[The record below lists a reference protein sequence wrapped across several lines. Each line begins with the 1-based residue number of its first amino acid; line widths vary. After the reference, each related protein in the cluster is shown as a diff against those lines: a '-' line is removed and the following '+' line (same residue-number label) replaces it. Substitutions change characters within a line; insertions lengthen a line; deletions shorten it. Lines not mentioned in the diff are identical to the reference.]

1 MSTPKGARGT
11 LNIFI
16 KNLEQVQ
23 AESKDIQKKA
33 EKAVKRTVSDFKSRA
48 PAWISAAVVEEYGI
62 KKSDVKDAIS
72 GKKKAG
78 SINVGGIV
86 VDNVAIEYRGRPL
99 TPTHFKMRPTKPPAR
114 RVKDFRRVPGS
125 GVGEG
130 SKVAMVKPPAPY
142 KITAEIKK
150 GKRVQLSADA
160 FLGSNKGAGNIPF
173 QRTGTG
179 RTPIKSIKTVSV
191 PQMVTNE
198 KVAEKI
204 TENIN
209 ENLGKRL
216 QYHLER
222 ELKK

>member
-1 MSTPKGARGT
+1 M
-11 LNIFI
+11 LNVVV
-16 KNLEQVQ
+16 KNLSEVKAQS
-23 AESKDIQKKA
+23 EDIKKKT
-33 EKAVKRTVSDFKSRA
+33 EKAVKRTVSDFKTRA

-62 KKSDVKDAIS
+62 KKSEVKDAIS
-72 GKKKAG
+72 GKKKVG
-78 SINVGGIV
+78 SINVGGIT

-99 TPTHFKMRPTKPPAR
+99 TPTHFKMRPTKPPSK
-114 RVKDFRRVPGS
+114 RVKDFQRVPGAD
-125 GVGEG
+125 VGEG
-130 SKVAMVKPPAPY
+130 GPVAMVKPPAPY
-142 KITAEIKK
+142 KITAEIKR
-150 GKRVQLSADA
+150 GKRSQLNASA
-160 FLGSNKGAGNIPF
+160 FLGSNGGAGNIPF

-209 ENLGKRL
+209 KNLGKRL